1 MTNPTQNHLNKLNQ
15 LITNIEPW
23 QDKFTTEIDQLKH
36 IKTLYSD
43 KLERFSQEEQTLNI
57 AIMGQVKAGKSSF
70 LNALLFDGNPILPE
84 AATPK
89 TANLTR
95 IIVKPIL

>member
-57 AIMGQVKAGKSSF
+57 AI
-70 LNALLFDGNPILPE
+70 LI
-84 AATPK
+84 
-89 TANLTR
+89 
-95 IIVKPIL
+95 